1 MKKILLAVGFW
12 IGVTSSIFAQNKINS
27 ATKKYDQLAY
37 IDAIKVYEKVVEKG
51 HESQDLYQHLG
62 DAYYFNAQYT
72 KAIQSYGQLI
82 NKYPN
87 QAPEYYFRY
96 AIALKSEGKYEL
108 SDRMMQEFYKRN
120 AQDSRANLFV
130 QQPDYLQ
137 EINNNSGRY
146 TLENSGINSENSDY
160 GTAFYQ
166 DKIIFTTARDKSNLI
181 KRVHTWTGES
191 FTTLYQADVSKDGSV
206 ANPKKF
212 ASVLDSKFHEATP
225 AFTADGTTMYFTR
238 NNYINGKKGTNTDK
252 TVLLKVYKATLIN
265 NKWQNIVALPFNS
278 DNYNCAH
285 PVLSPDQ
292 ITLYFVSDM
301 PGTLGQ
307 SDLFKVEVKNDGSF
321 GTPINLGPEIN
332 TEGRETFPFIDQNN
346 VLYFATDGRPG
357 LGGLDVFAAQHDA
370 NGNYKYVQNL
380 GEPINSTA
388 DDFAFAIKN
397 DSIGFVT
404 SNREG
409 GLGNDD
415 IYKFI
420 QNQPIKN
427 NKVTAVTGTL
437 IDTYTNEPIPDA
449 KLTIYDQE
457 YKNPIEVTT
466 NDKGQFEIPQLDINT
481 KYVVK
486 TEKPGYN
493 TKETPVVFPSSG
505 NNNLHLNLDP
515 TQIPIKPGD
524 DLAKIFKIEIIYFD
538 LDKSNIRPDAARDLA
553 KIVEV
558 MKQYPSMKID
568 VRSHTDSR
576 ASKIYNE
583 KLSDIRAKSTI
594 AWMISQGID
603 KNRLTGRGYGE
614 SQLVNKCADGVEC
627 TEAEHQLNRRSQFI
641 ITEM

>member
-27 ATKKYDQLAY
+27 ATKKYDKLAY

-51 HESQDLYQHLG
+51 HESEDLFQHLG
-62 DAYYFNAQYT
+62 DAYYYNAQYN

-87 QAPEYYFRY
+87 QTPEYYFKY
-96 AIALKSEGKYEL
+96 ATALKSEGKYEQ
-108 SDRMMQEFYKRN
+108 SDRMMQEFNKRN

-130 QQPDYLQ
+130 NQPDYLQ
-137 EINNNSGRY
+137 EIKNNSGRY
-146 TLENSGINSENSDY
+146 TLDNAGINSENSDY

-191 FTTLYQADVSKDGSV
+191 FTTLYQADLSKDGSV

-265 NKWQNIVALPFNS
+265 NKWQSVEALPFNS

-292 ITLYFVSDM
+292 KTLYFVSDM

-307 SDLFKVEVKNDGSF
+307 SDLFKVEIKDDGSF
-321 GTPINLGPEIN
+321 GTPVNLGPEIN
-332 TEGRETFPFIDQNN
+332 TEGRETFPYIDQNN

-357 LGGLDVFAAQHDA
+357 LGGLDVFAAQQDA

-397 DSIGFVT
+397 DSIGFIT

-420 QNQPIKN
+420 QTQPLKN

-437 IDTYTNEPIPDA
+437 IDAYTHEPIPAA
-449 KLTIYDQE
+449 KITIYDQE

-466 NDKGQFEIPQLDINT
+466 NDKGEFEIPQLDINT
-481 KYVVK
+481 KYIVK

-493 TKETPVVFPSSG
+493 TKETPVVFPSAG
-505 NNNLHLNLDP
+505 NNNLNLDLDP

-538 LDKSNIRPDAARDLA
+538 LDKSNIRPDAAKDLA

-583 KLSDIRAKSTI
+583 KLSDRRAKSTI

-627 TEAEHQLNRRSQFI
+627 SEAEHQLNRRSQFI